1 MAVAK
6 VENNLQINPP
16 ASELRLRCPYCC
28 PIASWTLIGDSNP
41 PMSQSGSQR
50 TTDPLNS
57 TSLKWC
63 QDGELSKLDLDRIL
77 ELLVQSDPVA
87 EALVA
92 DFSRGRC

>member
-1 MAVAK
+1 M
-6 VENNLQINPP
+6 
-16 ASELRLRCPYCC
+16 Y
-28 PIASWTLIGDSNP
+28 
-41 PMSQSGSQR
+41 QSGSQR
-50 TTDPLNS
+50 TTVPLNS

-92 DFSRGRC
+92 DFSKGRC

>member
-1 MAVAK
+1 
-6 VENNLQINPP
+6 
-16 ASELRLRCPYCC
+16 
-28 PIASWTLIGDSNP
+28 
-41 PMSQSGSQR
+41 MSHSCSQR

-77 ELLVQSDPVA
+77 QLLVQSDPVA

-92 DFSRGRC
+92 DFSKARC

>member
-1 MAVAK
+1 
-6 VENNLQINPP
+6 
-16 ASELRLRCPYCC
+16 
-28 PIASWTLIGDSNP
+28 
-41 PMSQSGSQR
+41 MSHSGLNR

-63 QDGELSKLDLDRIL
+63 QDGELSKFDLDRIL

-92 DFSRGRC
+92 DFSKGRC

>member
-1 MAVAK
+1 
-6 VENNLQINPP
+6 
-16 ASELRLRCPYCC
+16 
-28 PIASWTLIGDSNP
+28 
-41 PMSQSGSQR
+41 MSHSGFQH

-92 DFSRGRC
+92 DFSKGRC

>member
-1 MAVAK
+1 
-6 VENNLQINPP
+6 
-16 ASELRLRCPYCC
+16 
-28 PIASWTLIGDSNP
+28 
-41 PMSQSGSQR
+41 MSQIGSQR

-77 ELLVQSDPVA
+77 DLLVQSDPVA
-87 EALVA
+87 ETLVA

>member
-1 MAVAK
+1 
-6 VENNLQINPP
+6 
-16 ASELRLRCPYCC
+16 
-28 PIASWTLIGDSNP
+28 
-41 PMSQSGSQR
+41 MSQIGSQR

-77 ELLVQSDPVA
+77 DLLVQSDPVA

-92 DFSRGRC
+92 DLAAAACSASSFS

>member
-1 MAVAK
+1 
-6 VENNLQINPP
+6 
-16 ASELRLRCPYCC
+16 
-28 PIASWTLIGDSNP
+28 
-41 PMSQSGSQR
+41 MSHSGFNR
-50 TTDPLNS
+50 TTDPLSS

-92 DFSRGRC
+92 DFSKGRC

>member
-1 MAVAK
+1 
-6 VENNLQINPP
+6 
-16 ASELRLRCPYCC
+16 
-28 PIASWTLIGDSNP
+28 
-41 PMSQSGSQR
+41 MSHSRFQR

-77 ELLVQSDPVA
+77 QLLVQSDPVA

-92 DFSRGRC
+92 DFSKGRC

>member
-1 MAVAK
+1 
-6 VENNLQINPP
+6 
-16 ASELRLRCPYCC
+16 
-28 PIASWTLIGDSNP
+28 
-41 PMSQSGSQR
+41 MSHSRSQR

-77 ELLVQSDPVA
+77 QLLVQSDPVA

-92 DFSRGRC
+92 DFSKGRC

>member
-1 MAVAK
+1 
-6 VENNLQINPP
+6 
-16 ASELRLRCPYCC
+16 
-28 PIASWTLIGDSNP
+28 
-41 PMSQSGSQR
+41 MSHSCSQR

-77 ELLVQSDPVA
+77 QLLVQSDPVA

-92 DFSRGRC
+92 DFSKGSC

>member
-1 MAVAK
+1 MDAGP
-6 VENNLQINPP
+6 LQL
-16 ASELRLRCPYCC
+16 S
-28 PIASWTLIGDSNP
+28 
-41 PMSQSGSQR
+41 PMSHSGSNR

-92 DFSRGRC
+92 DFSKGRC

>member
-1 MAVAK
+1 
-6 VENNLQINPP
+6 
-16 ASELRLRCPYCC
+16 
-28 PIASWTLIGDSNP
+28 
-41 PMSQSGSQR
+41 MSHSCSQR

-77 ELLVQSDPVA
+77 QLLVQSDPVA

-92 DFSRGRC
+92 DYSKGRC

>member
-1 MAVAK
+1 
-6 VENNLQINPP
+6 
-16 ASELRLRCPYCC
+16 
-28 PIASWTLIGDSNP
+28 
-41 PMSQSGSQR
+41 MSHSGSKR

-77 ELLVQSDPVA
+77 QLLVQSDPVA

-92 DFSRGRC
+92 DFSKGRC